1 MTLLNVSFWE
11 LHNQTALFLFKVYAN
26 LIGFLVS
33 VEIQIIPS
41 KRFVKLDYQPVYSL
55 DQMIEKFEKEVER
68 VDTEDFV
75 ECLVF
80 SKDRAVVMTGN
91 PLF

>member
-11 LHNQTALFLFKVYAN
+11 LNNQTALFLFKVYAN

-68 VDTEDFV
+68 VDAEDFV

>member
-1 MTLLNVSFWE
+1 M
-11 LHNQTALFLFKVYAN
+11 
-26 LIGFLVS
+26 
-33 VEIQIIPS
+33 
-41 KRFVKLDYQPVYSL
+41 DYHPVYSL

-68 VDTEDFV
+68 VDAEDFV

-91 PLF
+91 PLL